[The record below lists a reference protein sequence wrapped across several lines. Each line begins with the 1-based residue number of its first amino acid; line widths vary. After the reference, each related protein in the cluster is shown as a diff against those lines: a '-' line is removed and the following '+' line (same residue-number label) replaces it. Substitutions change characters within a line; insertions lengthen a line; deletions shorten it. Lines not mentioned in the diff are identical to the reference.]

1 MFENP
6 PTAIAGWVS
15 FISLAIMGVFAALNI
30 FDKTRTAKAQTQN
43 MADDRLIDILQ
54 KSISALET
62 RLADAERS
70 VKQFEID
77 MGKLLSENKVLTRV
91 LQGRDDQM
99 QEFITRGF
107 QAMEVIPNIM
117 QAATQTNENVER
129 LAKLMERHL
138 QVLENKI

>member
-1 MFENP
+1 MIENA

-30 FDKTRTAKAQTQN
+30 FDKTRTAKVQIQN
-43 MADDRLIDILQ
+43 QADDRLIDILQ
-54 KSISALET
+54 KSIAALET
-62 RLADAERS
+62 RLAEAERS

-99 QEFITRGF
+99 QEFIQRGF
-107 QAMEVIPNIM
+107 KTMDVVPSIM
-117 QAATQTNENVER
+117 QTTLQTNENVER

-138 QVLENKI
+138 QVLETKI